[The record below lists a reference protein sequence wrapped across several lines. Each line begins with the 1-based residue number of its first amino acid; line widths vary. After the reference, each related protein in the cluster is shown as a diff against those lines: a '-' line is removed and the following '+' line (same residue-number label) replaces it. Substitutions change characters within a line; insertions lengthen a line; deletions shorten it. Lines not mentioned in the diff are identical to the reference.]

1 MYNKT
6 VLKNGVR
13 IVSEE
18 IPGVRSVAVGFWIG
32 TGSRLEKKE
41 DAGISHMIEH
51 ILFKGT
57 KRRTAKQIAES
68 IESLGGQLNAFTS
81 KEYTCYYARV
91 LDEHL
96 PLAVDVLSDMYF
108 SSLFRAEDIER
119 EKKVIQEEIRMYED
133 TPDEI
138 IHDLFTQTIW
148 DGHPLGRPVIGTMES
163 VSGLTKEKILDF
175 YHKYYNPSN
184 LVLAFAGNLSHE
196 QVLELVEAN
205 FSESNSG
212 QLIPAMEPP
221 ETKAAFKTFV
231 RPLEQAQ
238 MCLGVPAVSQYDEKI
253 YPLQVLNNILGGGA
267 SSRLFQKIREERGLV
282 YTVYSYYTTFH
293 DTGLFTI
300 YAGTN
305 PGSISEVLDLIW
317 HEINHIVREGITE
330 EELTRTKEQIKG
342 SLLLASESVVHR
354 MHRLGKSELIHHRLI
369 TPEEILQKISLVTP
383 DDVRNLAAE
392 LLEPSRFTLVV
403 LGDVEK
409 DGISLPWG
417 RLSANIS

>member
-32 TGSRLEKKE
+32 TGSRLEEKE

-57 KRRTAKQIAES
+57 KKRTAKQIAES

-96 PLAVDVLSDMYF
+96 PLAIDVLSDMYF
-108 SSLFRAEDIER
+108 SSLFRTEDIER

-138 IHDLFTQTIW
+138 IHDLFSQTIW
-148 DGHPLGRPVIGTMES
+148 DGHPLGRPVIGTRES
-163 VSGLTKEKILDF
+163 VSGLTKEKILAF
-175 YHKYYNPSN
+175 YQRYYNPSN
-184 LVLAFAGNLSHE
+184 LVLAFAGNLRHE

-205 FSESNSG
+205 FSESN
-212 QLIPAMEPP
+212 QEQFTPEMEPP
-221 ETKAAFKTFV
+221 ETKAVFKAFV

-238 MCLGVPAVSQYDEKI
+238 MCLGVPAVSQYDERI

-282 YTVYSYYTTFH
+282 YSVYSYYTTFH

-305 PGSISEVLDLIW
+305 PSNISEILELIW
-317 HEINHIVREGITE
+317 HEINQIVRKGITDV
-330 EELTRTKEQIKG
+330 ELTRTKEQIKG
-342 SLLLASESVVHR
+342 SLLLASESVIHR
-354 MHRLGKSELIHHRLI
+354 MHRLGKSELLHNRLI
-369 TPEEILQKISLVTP
+369 TPEEILQKISLVTR

-392 LLEPSRFTLVV
+392 LLEPSRYALVV
-403 LGDVEK
+403 LGAVEK
-409 DGISLPWG
+409 DEISLPWG
-417 RLSANIS
+417 SLSANIS